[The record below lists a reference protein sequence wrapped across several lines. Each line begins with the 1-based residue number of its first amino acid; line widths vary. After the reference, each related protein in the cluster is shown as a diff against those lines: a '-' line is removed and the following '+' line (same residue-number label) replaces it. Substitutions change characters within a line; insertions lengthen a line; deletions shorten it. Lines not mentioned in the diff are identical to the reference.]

1 MVTSP
6 LHFEDNRAA
15 EILADARAIIA
26 GEETAEER
34 EARLARAKARRK
46 ALPKPVAQV
55 TDPNDLVARRLAAK
69 IAAGERLTR
78 EDRIDAWWAR
88 AVEFEAKLAPLLK
101 AGKVRGAIMNLMTE
115 LASSAIAAAD
125 RADRLEDRLAA
136 LEAAA
141 KTRRKSEKG
150 TGR

>member
-6 LHFEDNRAA
+6 LHFEDDRAA

-34 EARLARAKARRK
+34 EARLTRAKARRK
-46 ALPKPVAQV
+46 ALPKPVDQV
-55 TDPNDLVARRLAAK
+55 TDPNDLVACRLAAK

-88 AVEFEAKLAPLLK
+88 AVEFEAKIAPLIK
-101 AGKVRGAIMNLMTE
+101 AGKVRGAIMKLMTE
-115 LASSAIAAAD
+115 LARSAIAAAD
-125 RADRLEDRLAA
+125 RADRLEDRLAT

-141 KTRRKSEKG
+141 KPRRKAQRG
-150 TGR
+150 TGE